1 MQLFPVRR
9 YEIKSLA
16 KPSEI
21 AAILSAHVEPY
32 SLFPGK
38 GRHKAFS
45 GSVSETGFRFVHIG
59 ASGKTFPFH
68 PTISGRFIPSA
79 QRTTIRITIK
89 HDAFF
94 FIPVA
99 VISVLFCLISLPMV
113 GVLLFAGHFS
123 NTQIVQMILPLLCLL
138 FLSVPAISYLSALS
152 FFQGEVISAGHQLAN
167 IFDPILLKP
176 DNSSR

>member
-21 AAILSAHVEPY
+21 AAILSPHVEPY
-32 SLFPGK
+32 ALFPGR
-38 GRHKAFS
+38 GQHRTFS
-45 GSVSETGFRFVHIG
+45 GAVSETGFRFVHIG

-68 PTISGRFIPSA
+68 PTISGRFISSA
-79 QRTTIRITIK
+79 QRTMIRITIK
-89 HDAFF
+89 HDSYF

-123 NTQIVQMILPLLCLL
+123 NLQLIQIILPVLCLL
-138 FLSVPAISYLSALS
+138 FLSVPAVSYFAAVS
-152 FFQGEVISAGHQLAN
+152 FFQGEIASATHQLAN
-167 IFDPILLKP
+167 IFAPILLKP
-176 DNSSR
+176 E

>member
-1 MQLFPVRR
+1 MQILPVRR

-21 AAILSAHVEPY
+21 AAILSPHVEPY
-32 SLFPGK
+32 ALFPGR
-38 GRHKAFS
+38 GQHRTFS
-45 GSVSETGFRFVHIG
+45 GAVSETGFRFVHIG

-94 FIPVA
+94 YTGGCHIR
-99 VISVLFCLISLPMV
+99 SL
-113 GVLLFAGHFS
+113 LLDQSS
-123 NTQIVQMILPLLCLL
+123 NGWRITFRRP
-138 FLSVPAISYLSALS
+138 F
-152 FFQGEVISAGHQLAN
+152 
-167 IFDPILLKP
+167 
-176 DNSSR
+176 